1 MMVALEDV
9 DGGAS
14 APRRAAAAD
23 AVDASKAH
31 HDGAASGGDTTSAAD
46 GASGGGSAA
55 AKPASGGFFSSM
67 FSSFGG
73 GANADDPLDQ
83 RQLTTHGGGNT
94 AMDAETESILNH
106 FMARLKTNKKA
117 DFLDALQEFK
127 PTLDGIPLPE
137 RQVDRRQARKDTQR
151 EHVVLNGVQF
161 IGDGDSK
168 INNFISAVKGI
179 GLSANMNADQAED
192 VSERVLQSTSRT
204 SSGADAY
211 FVLNELF
218 STSGD
223 EQRLLKPRPGPLHP
237 VQIELL
243 YRNGTTMTCKVSTT
257 NLFGLYR
264 SDEIEEYT
272 REYRPAEDR
281 DRPPEPWV
289 LLDTVVT
296 ENLTFTWGSGSE
308 DVACEGTRAL
318 SLCSPEPAPVP
329 HDETDELF

>member
-1 MMVALEDV
+1 MMVAIEDV
-9 DGGAS
+9 ARPDPVETAAQPDADAVETAVVDAPPAGAAKQAS
-14 APRRAAAAD
+14 AP
-23 AVDASKAH
+23 
-31 HDGAASGGDTTSAAD
+31 
-46 GASGGGSAA
+46 
-55 AKPASGGFFSSM
+55 GFFSSM

-73 GANADDPLDQ
+73 GAAAVEDPRSL
-83 RQLTTHGGGNT
+83 RQLTTHEHNS
-94 AMDAETESILNH
+94 AMDADTESILNH

-192 VSERVLQSTSRT
+192 VAERVLQSTSRT

-223 EQRLLKPRPGPLHP
+223 EERLLKPRPGPLHP

-281 DRPPEPWV
+281 DSGPEPWV

-296 ENLTFTWGSGSE
+296 ESLTFTWGGGGE
-308 DVACEGTRAL
+308 DIQCEGLRAL

>member
-46 GASGGGSAA
+46 GASG
-55 AKPASGGFFSSM
+55 
-67 FSSFGG
+67 
-73 GANADDPLDQ
+73 
-83 RQLTTHGGGNT
+83 
-94 AMDAETESILNH
+94 
-106 FMARLKTNKKA
+106 
-117 DFLDALQEFK
+117 
-127 PTLDGIPLPE
+127 
-137 RQVDRRQARKDTQR
+137 ARKDTQR